1 MCWNWQARRN
11 SSKAVCRIV
20 AYLLAG
26 LFVLVAPKVGAE
38 PSTALLDLAKN
49 ARIELYPLSLRAPL
63 FRLPRLDGNSYSNSD
78 FQGRVVLLTFWASW
92 CATCKAEFPSLE
104 RLQAAFGSD
113 EFQIVGIAVSDTPN
127 SIKRFLGMRSA
138 PFPILLDTDKKIAEQ
153 YRAAGVPVSYLLDRD
168 GRIVAA
174 KSGEHHWDEPA
185 TVAVVRY
192 LLSKGKT

>member
-1 MCWNWQARRN
+1 M
-11 SSKAVCRIV
+11 
-20 AYLLAG
+20 LAG

-38 PSTALLDLAKN
+38 PSAALLDLAKN
-49 ARIELYPLSLRAPL
+49 ARIDLYPLSLRAPL
-63 FRLPRLDGNSYSNSD
+63 FRLPRLDGNSYGNSD

-127 SIKRFLGMRSA
+127 SINRFLGMRSA